1 MKPAEFNLSTDPA
14 PGASSD
20 IKGMALSLV
29 NLKVNLMQFCHAL
42 GNVML
47 LIGGDDSVEIGFK
60 SCPLRMQH
68 HSLISL
74 ADNNTEGSHL

>member
-1 MKPAEFNLSTDPA
+1 MKPAEFNLSSDPV
-14 PGASSD
+14 PESSSN
-20 IKGMALSLV
+20 KRGMALSLV
-29 NLKVNLMQFCHAL
+29 NLKINLIQVCQAL

-74 ADNNTEGSHL
+74 ADDNTEGSHL